1 MAGLPGNASIYYR
14 VGFPPRPCSR
24 KAGAS
29 SRLARDPKG
38 IPMAKTTRKLEEEV
52 SRLNRDFSI
61 LSAISQT
68 INQSVD
74 LHEILNNSLDQ
85 IKELTGV
92 SSVGLFLLDGEEN
105 VLVLAAQRGLSK
117 PLMKGLRRT
126 SLEDGIPG
134 QVVLSGD
141 AVFIEDYP
149 RHPKASPPLV
159 EEGVRSLMGV
169 PLGSKTRAQGA
180 LTIAWNESHP
190 FNSSEIN
197 FFTSIAQIMSGALE
211 RVSLYTEN
219 VKRLEEQKTLYSIS
233 QEIASRLELKVI
245 LQKIMEGAISL
256 LTAEAGEIALW
267 DNRKQQYISVIVHGL
282 PSSFIGREVGPPM
295 EGIVG
300 DICTQKG
307 PVLYEDYERHPK
319 RWQKLDVYHF
329 KQVVGVPLNVR
340 QMIIGTMVVG
350 SWDPQ
355 KRFQAEE
362 IELLSSFAHQAAIAI
377 GNAKLYEDS
386 TAKIKQLTSLYE
398 IGKAL
403 SSTLDV
409 DELLKKSLELL
420 RGFLGHSP
428 CSILLLDR
436 NRNELYIQQIIGRDL
451 EEVKEK
457 RFKVGVDGIVG
468 WAAQTG
474 SPLYVPDV
482 SKEPR
487 YIPGVP
493 GVRSEAVFPLKIR
506 DEVIGVL
513 NVESTEMNGF
523 DEEDLKVLSSFASQV
538 SISIEN
544 ARLFAELKQTL
555 KELKQAQDQIIQ
567 AEKLRA
573 LGEMASGVA
582 HDFNNAL
589 AVILGNI
596 QLLLYQLDRLG
607 VQEVRQQLRSL
618 EQATKDAAE
627 TVRRIQE
634 FTGLRRDREFVS
646 VPIGEMIKEVV
657 TITQPR
663 WRDQAQE
670 RGIHI
675 ELTTQGDE
683 TPLVFGSPSELREV
697 LTNIVFN
704 AIEAMPEGGTITLS
718 SQPHGNWVEVRI
730 HDTGTGMPEEVKKR
744 IFDPFFTTKG
754 VTNSGLG
761 LSVSY
766 GIVKRH
772 GGEIL
777 VESEPGKGTTFI
789 LHLPMIHTEEQV
801 KEEVIPA
808 KEVRPAK
815 ILVIDDEDSVRDVL
829 SRILKTQGHEVV
841 SVSSGEEGI
850 DRFKTETFDLVF
862 TDLGMPKMSGWE
874 VGRILKGMNAK
885 VPIAIITGWGME
897 LDREKMKESG
907 IDLVISKPF
916 QFDQVIRVVSEALEL
931 KERM

>member
-1 MAGLPGNASIYYR
+1 
-14 VGFPPRPCSR
+14 
-24 KAGAS
+24 
-29 SRLARDPKG
+29 
-38 IPMAKTTRKLEEEV
+38 MAKTTRKLEEEV

-92 SSVGLFLLDGEEN
+92 SSVGLFLLEGEEN

-126 SLEDGIPG
+126 SLQDGIPG

-159 EEGVRSLMGV
+159 EEGVKSLMGV
-169 PLGSKTRAQGA
+169 RLGSKTRAQGA
-180 LTIAWNESHP
+180 LTVAWNESHP

-197 FFTSIAQIMSGALE
+197 CFTSIAQIMSGALE

-245 LQKIMEGAISL
+245 LQKIMEGAIKL

-267 DNRKQQYISVIVHGL
+267 DNRRQQYISVIVHGL

-300 DICTQKG
+300 DICAQKG
-307 PVLYEDYERHPK
+307 PVLYENYERHPK

-340 QMIIGTMVVG
+340 QMIIGTMLVG

-420 RGFLGHSP
+420 RDFLGHSP

-436 NRNELYIQQIIGRDL
+436 NRNELYIQQIIGRDP

-474 SPLYVPDV
+474 SSLYVPDV

-487 YIPGVP
+487 YIPGLP

-506 DEVIGVL
+506 DDVIGVL

-523 DEEDLKVLSSFASQV
+523 DEEELKVLSSFASQV

-555 KELKQAQDQIIQ
+555 RELKQAQDQIIQ

-607 VQEVRQQLRSL
+607 VQEVRQQLRNL
-618 EQATKDAAE
+618 EQAAKDAAE

-646 VPIGEMIKEVV
+646 VPIGEVIKEVV

-670 RGIHI
+670 RGIPI
-675 ELTTQGDE
+675 ELTTQSDE
-683 TPLVFGSPSELREV
+683 APLVFGSPSELREV

-704 AIEAMPEGGTITLS
+704 AIEAMPEGGTIALS
-718 SQPHGNWVEVRI
+718 SQPHGNWVEVKI

-754 VTNSGLG
+754 VSNSGLG

-789 LHLPMIHTEEQV
+789 LRLPMIHTEEQV
-801 KEEVIPA
+801 KEEVIPT

-850 DRFKTETFDLVF
+850 DRFKRETFELVF

-874 VGRILKGMNAK
+874 VGRILKGMNAE
-885 VPIAIITGWGME
+885 VPVAIITGWGME

>member
-1 MAGLPGNASIYYR
+1 
-14 VGFPPRPCSR
+14 
-24 KAGAS
+24 
-29 SRLARDPKG
+29 
-38 IPMAKTTRKLEEEV
+38 
-52 SRLNRDFSI
+52 
-61 LSAISQT
+61 
-68 INQSVD
+68 
-74 LHEILNNSLDQ
+74 
-85 IKELTGV
+85 
-92 SSVGLFLLDGEEN
+92 
-105 VLVLAAQRGLSK
+105 
-117 PLMKGLRRT
+117 
-126 SLEDGIPG
+126 
-134 QVVLSGD
+134 
-141 AVFIEDYP
+141 
-149 RHPKASPPLV
+149 
-159 EEGVRSLMGV
+159 
-169 PLGSKTRAQGA
+169 
-180 LTIAWNESHP
+180 
-190 FNSSEIN
+190 
-197 FFTSIAQIMSGALE
+197 
-211 RVSLYTEN
+211 
-219 VKRLEEQKTLYSIS
+219 
-233 QEIASRLELKVI
+233 
-245 LQKIMEGAISL
+245 
-256 LTAEAGEIALW
+256 
-267 DNRKQQYISVIVHGL
+267 
-282 PSSFIGREVGPPM
+282 
-295 EGIVG
+295 
-300 DICTQKG
+300 
-307 PVLYEDYERHPK
+307 
-319 RWQKLDVYHF
+319 
-329 KQVVGVPLNVR
+329 
-340 QMIIGTMVVG
+340 
-350 SWDPQ
+350 
-355 KRFQAEE
+355 
-362 IELLSSFAHQAAIAI
+362 
-377 GNAKLYEDS
+377 
-386 TAKIKQLTSLYE
+386 
-398 IGKAL
+398 
-403 SSTLDV
+403 
-409 DELLKKSLELL
+409 
-420 RGFLGHSP
+420 
-428 CSILLLDR
+428 LDR
-436 NRNELYIQQIIGRDL
+436 ERNELYIKQIIGRDL
-451 EEVKEK
+451 EEIKEK
-457 RFKVGVDGIVG
+457 RFKVGAHGIVG
-468 WAAQTG
+468 RAAQTG

-487 YIPGVP
+487 YIAGVP
-493 GVRSEAVFPLKIR
+493 GVRSKAVFPLKIR

-513 NVESTEMNGF
+513 NVESTEINGF

-607 VQEVRQQLRSL
+607 VQEIRQQLRIL
-618 EQATKDAAE
+618 EQAAKDAAE

-646 VPIGEMIKEVV
+646 VPIGEMIREVV

-670 RGIHI
+670 RGINI

-697 LTNIVFN
+697 LTNVVFN

-730 HDTGTGMPEEVKKR
+730 RDTGTGMPEEVRKR

-789 LHLPMIHTEEQV
+789 LHLPMIQTEEQV

-850 DRFKTETFDLVF
+850 DRFETETFDLVL

-874 VGRILKGMNAK
+874 VGRVLKGMNTE

-897 LDREKMKESG
+897 LNREKMKESG